1 MKSLIK
7 IIFVFSVFSIIASS
21 CKKDC
26 YTCEARLY
34 DNLVDFDDVC
44 NDTESAKDQMEADFR
59 KQYPDSVYFVRC
71 Y

>member
-1 MKSLIK
+1 MKSLLK
-7 IIFVFSVFSIIASS
+7 IIFVFSVFGIATSS

-34 DNLVDFDDVC
+34 DNLVDFDDNC
-44 NDTESAKDQMEADFR
+44 GSDTEKEQMESAFR

>member
-1 MKSLIK
+1 MKSLVK
-7 IIFVFSVFSIIASS
+7 IIFILSVFSIATSS

-26 YTCEARLY
+26 YTCEAKLY
-34 DNLVDFDDVC
+34 DNLVDFNDDC
-44 NDTESAKDQMEADFR
+44 SGSEANRKLMESDFR